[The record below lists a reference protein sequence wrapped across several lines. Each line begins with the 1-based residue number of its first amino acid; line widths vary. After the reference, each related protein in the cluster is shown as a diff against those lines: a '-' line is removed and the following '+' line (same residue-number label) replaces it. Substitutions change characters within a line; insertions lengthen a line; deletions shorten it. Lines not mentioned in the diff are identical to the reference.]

1 MDVDRKL
8 LEKART
14 SPANLPFNDLLKL
27 VKQLGWEE
35 RNIKGSHHTF
45 SHPQA
50 KDTKS
55 LYPRPLNLQRWKNGK
70 AKLEQVKE
78 VLKRAE
84 SMGIIEK
91 GGTHDPT

>member
-1 MDVDRKL
+1 MASDKKL
-8 LEKART
+8 LEKARN
-14 SPANLPFNDLLKL
+14 SPANFDFDDLLKL

-35 RNIKGSHHTF
+35 RNVKGSHHTF

-50 KDTKS
+50 KYTKN

-84 SMGIIEK
+84 SMGLIEK
-91 GGTHDPT
+91 GEGYDRR

>member
-1 MDVDRKL
+1 MAVDKKL
-8 LEKART
+8 LEKARN
-14 SPANLPFNDLLKL
+14 SPANFDFNDLLKL
-27 VKQLGWEE
+27 VEQLGWKE
-35 RNIKGSHHTF
+35 RNIKGSHHVF

-50 KDTKS
+50 QDTKD
-55 LYPRPLNLQRWKNGK
+55 LYPRPLNLQRWKNGR

-91 GGTHDPT
+91 GGGHDCR